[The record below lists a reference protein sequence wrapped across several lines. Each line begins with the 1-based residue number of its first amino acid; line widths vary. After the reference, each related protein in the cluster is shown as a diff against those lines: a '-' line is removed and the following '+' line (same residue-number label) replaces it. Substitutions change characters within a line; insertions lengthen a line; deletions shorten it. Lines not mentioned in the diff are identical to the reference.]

1 MKLHEILPA
10 EGSNKNRKRLGRGNA
25 SGQGT
30 YGGRGKKGYHARPGS
45 GGKLYREGGNLP
57 FVRKL
62 PFARGVGFSSLFKT
76 HYTPINLDELAA
88 FQPGTEVTPEVLA
101 QVGFIRKAGLPVV
114 VLGRGKLPHALTV
127 KAHRF
132 SKTAQDKIQ
141 AAGGTIEVLP
151 FEKKRVSKGR

>member
-1 MKLHEILPA
+1 MKLHELVPA
-10 EGSNKNRKRLGRGNA
+10 EGAKKNRKRVGRGNA

-30 YGGRGKKGYHARPGS
+30 YAGRGRKGQHARQGS

-62 PFARGVGFSSLFKT
+62 PFARGVGFVNVFRT
-76 HYTPINLDELAA
+76 PYTPVNLEQLAVFA
-88 FQPGTEVTPEVLA
+88 PGSEVTPLVLA
-101 QVGFIRKAGLPVV
+101 EAGLIRSSHLPVAI
-114 VLGRGKLPHALTV
+114 LARGELAQALIV

-132 SKTAQDKIQ
+132 SASARQKIE

-151 FEKKRVSKGR
+151 FEKNRKVR